1 MLILTRKAGQEIT
14 IGNDIRI
21 EVIEIKG
28 KQVRLGVEAPRKL
41 GVHRKEVYDRIQEE
55 EKS

>member
-14 IGNDIRI
+14 IGHDIRI